1 MLIAKEDSFVLDKE
15 PESKIIGKFVILVP
29 FSNLNMEVYVTKEER
44 LTPLND
50 AVLRIYALE
59 NQNFNIEETSEILG
73 VSISDV
79 ENSYY
84 RLLEK
89 DLIDFVTKRI
99 TDDGR
104 KYITERKAINRLKER
119 FSLIVNKIT
128 GEVSYQEEG
137 AFIRFKDKRKS
148 SHLTPYE
155 RNKDIILEESIT
167 LNRVQKIWNYRKEF
181 DEIRYQGELI
191 ELLNSHEKGTVYKK
205 FNIYYFM
212 NKQNNVEIRAYE
224 RNNRDKLL
232 EQFIRNQESANCRL
246 TKSEYD
252 YFFEKNVGTKTKN
265 IVDSY
270 EQIEFTKDGFK
281 SFEFLDKAIRSIDIY
296 LPLNSFLYIEED
308 FIYHIGKQANTEK
321 LINIYFSGIEPIT
334 IKQRSTIEKITKL
347 TNSNKRI
354 KVFSI
359 NKYCPQTVI
368 LDNKSGKI
376 IYPKIIPINLEGTES
391 KCVYLEF
398 KEIDSQ
404 EIEYIQQHVASSA
417 IDLMDIP
424 QHFELNE
431 VTKKIYKLIEELDE
445 LFANK
450 GYGYGWL
457 AHSNATEIEKLLLG
471 ATITKKNATFE
482 SFTTKLSAKM
492 VENFKDST
500 KKARDKNYF
509 DKQFPIDWPELSLA
523 LNRIRVYRNSYSHD
537 FLNKFFLTI
546 SEEII
551 LMDFSEYCPSGISNT
566 CEYKQYVMVEGLYI
580 ALQETIKKLNQKE
593 TPF

>member
-50 AVLRIYALE
+50 AVLRIYAME

-155 RNKDIILEESIT
+155 RNKDIILEEIIT

-252 YFFEKNVGTKTKN
+252 YFFEKNVGRKTKN
-265 IVDSY
+265 IGDSY
-270 EQIEFTKDGFK
+270 EQSEFTKDGFK

-431 VTKKIYKLIEELDE
+431 VTKKIYKLIEELDG

-450 GYGYGWL
+450 GYGFGWL

-551 LMDFSEYCPSGISNT
+551 PMDFSEYCPSGISNT